1 MRVSWAEISR
11 LIQRG
16 PVAEARDAA
25 HAGRLSA
32 IIGQSAQIIGRWVA
46 GPPTATGDHG
56 STDGLGSRRDAPS

>member
-32 IIGQSAQIIGRWVA
+32 IIGRSAQIIG
-46 GPPTATGDHG
+46 
-56 STDGLGSRRDAPS
+56 